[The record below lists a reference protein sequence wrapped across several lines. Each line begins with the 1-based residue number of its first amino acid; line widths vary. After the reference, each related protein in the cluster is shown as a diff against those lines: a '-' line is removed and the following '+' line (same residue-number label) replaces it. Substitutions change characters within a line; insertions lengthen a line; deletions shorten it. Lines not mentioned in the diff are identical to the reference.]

1 MKTIQELEQYLEEN
15 CYNFDSITIGRHYAY
30 EGLVV
35 KNCALGYCLFSSER
49 GHETL
54 LKAFQTEE
62 ELVTYTL
69 SYLDRD
75 PWYKAHIV
83 AFTFDQKQIK
93 KAEFKLKLGEFD
105 TNATIS
111 HTVQDRPPTE
121 SLCTGGTFCGWMT
134 SKSSTCSV
142 SQLYGAS
149 IAFSKKTCYPV
160 FRRWNTWTR
169 PKPAG

>member
-75 PWYKAHIV
+75 PLPLTRSRFKRLKVSCNGW
-83 AFTFDQKQIK
+83 AFSIN
-93 KAEFKLKLGEFD
+93 EM
-105 TNATIS
+105 IS
-111 HTVQDRPPTE
+111 QTSALDRVHTG
-121 SLCTGGTFCGWMT
+121 SLCMVGTFCGWMT

-149 IAFSKKTCYPV
+149 IAFSSKTCYPV

>member
-54 LKAFQTEE
+54 LKAFQSEE
-62 ELVTYTL
+62 ELVRYTL
-69 SYLDRD
+69 AKLDRD

-83 AFTFDQKQIK
+83 AFTFDQQQIQ
-93 KAEFKLKLGEFD
+93 KAESELKWMRIRYKRNDIPYRAGQTAYRIFVYGRDILRLDDFKK
-105 TNATIS
+105 
-111 HTVQDRPPTE
+111 QYMQR
-121 SLCTGGTFCGWMT
+121 
-134 SKSSTCSV
+134 
-142 SQLYGAS
+142 
-149 IAFSKKTCYPV
+149 
-160 FRRWNTWTR
+160 
-169 PKPAG
+169 